1 MRLNLLRKFT
11 TSRDPYQVLGVSKTA
26 TTVEIK
32 QRFRELAKKFH
43 PDLNSDK
50 DASTKMA
57 EIATAYDILS
67 DPQKRASH
75 ESTSSTGSNPF
86 SSSSSQSDW
95 NDPSQMFTEFSNIF
109 GRMNRARQATNVAT
123 KGDDLSAT
131 LEIDF
136 IDSVKGSVHIIS
148 TKSRQTCTTCSGSGC
163 KHGTS
168 TSSCKQCKGTG
179 TQRIDRGIM
188 TMGVP
193 CQRCAGL
200 GQVIE
205 HPCPCCK
212 GEGLSSK
219 IRDVHVKVPAGVK
232 NFMELRIAG
241 QGNAGNRGGRAGDL
255 YVTVKVKPHPILRM
269 IDDDVHVD
277 VSISIKQAL
286 LGGSV
291 VIPTVTGE
299 NQNLE
304 ISAKTFPG
312 VSKILRGK
320 GPPRVNGAGTGDMIL
335 HFVLKQGDLSAKQKS
350 LIEEFDLIEQQ
361 KM

>member
-1 MRLNLLRKFT
+1 MRQALRRFT
-11 TSRDPYQVLGVSKTA
+11 TSRDPYQVLGVAKTA

-32 QRFRELAKKFH
+32 QRFRELAKQFH

-50 DASTKMA
+50 DASTRMA

-67 DPQKRASH
+67 DPQKRAIH
-75 ESTSSTGSNPF
+75 ENNT
-86 SSSSSQSDW
+86 SSSSSSSFSSTSANADW
-95 NDPSQMFTEFSNIF
+95 GDPSQMFSEFSNIF
-109 GRMNRARQATNVAT
+109 GRMNRARQATNVPT
-123 KGDDLSAT
+123 KGDDISAT

-136 IDSVKGSVHIIS
+136 IESVKGSVHVLN
-148 TKSRQTCTTCSGSGC
+148 TKSRQTCTSCSGSGC

-168 TSSCKQCKGTG
+168 TSSCKLCKGTG

-193 CQRCAGL
+193 CQQCAGL
-200 GQVIE
+200 GQVID

-212 GEGLSSK
+212 GEGLSMK
-219 IRDVHVKVPAGVK
+219 MREVHVKVPAGVK

-241 QGNAGNRGGRAGDL
+241 QGNAGNRGGRSGDL
-255 YVTVKVKPHPILRM
+255 YVTVKVKPHPVLRM

-277 VSISIKQAL
+277 VPISIKQAL
-286 LGGSV
+286 LGGLV
-291 VIPTVTGE
+291 PITTVTGGT
-299 NQNLE
+299 QNLE
-304 ISAKTFPG
+304 ISSKTFPG
-312 VSKILRGK
+312 LAKVLRGK
-320 GPPRVNGAGTGDMIL
+320 GPPKVNGAGTGDMIL
-335 HFVLKQGDLSAKQKS
+335 HFVLKQGDLTAKQKV